1 MCYDFIVADVN
12 EFFAILICIIYFLAR
27 GKECN
32 INTDCIGIQDTSCV
46 KDYDT
51 KLRCLCGDYRAPV
64 NGYCS
69 TKDKGK

>member
-1 MCYDFIVADVN
+1 MFIN
-12 EFFAILICIIYFLAR
+12 CLILAR

-32 INTDCIGIQDTSCV
+32 TNTDCVGIQDTSCV
-46 KDYDT
+46 KDYDQ

-69 TKDKGK
+69 TKDKGM